1 MKKSKESLCDLWE
14 SIKLPNIRII
24 GIPERKEREKGAENL
39 HKEIIAEG
47 FPNLGRELDV

>member
-14 SIKLPNIRII
+14 SIKRQNIRII
-24 GIPERKEREKGAENL
+24 GFPERKEREKGENL